1 MLIYATTEER
11 WRIILPRTPGIWMCL
26 WHWVDPSHILPRHN
40 PTAEQKEHRERVFVF
55 YQFANILWTVMGRGM
70 DLRSLERKKNE
81 KKNKLGPR
89 IMKTNPHCCQ
99 GVQAVFNQ
107 HIHIQG
113 RCWKKGMRPS
123 ISLQSFKKTKLWIVW
138 TSWSWMKRTIEG
150 RGGQW
155 PSMDQDIVFCDLKRP
170 RWNSQPNI
178 CCSKA
183 KCISARSKT
192 SHMQHFMTEASSAHT
207 VSA

>member
-1 MLIYATTEER
+1 MEDNPSTKPGDLNVFMALSGSLTHPPPTQSYSWTKGAQRACFCFLSVCQHLMDSNGARHGSEVIREE
-11 WRIILPRTPGIWMCL
+11 
-26 WHWVDPSHILPRHN
+26 
-40 PTAEQKEHRERVFVF
+40 
-55 YQFANILWTVMGRGM
+55 
-70 DLRSLERKKNE
+70 KKQ

-138 TSWSWMKRTIEG
+138 TSWSWMKRKIEG

-178 CCSKA
+178 CCWRA

-192 SHMQHFMTEASSAHT
+192 SHMQHFMTQASSAHT